1 MLTVSQA
8 YDSVNTNRIEV
19 GHLKKPD
26 TAATLTGCVFSMLV
40 TFSSYRCAVDSPGE
54 LPHTGNVFK
63 PWGGHIM
70 SKKTA
75 VKDNRKASAEVE
87 HIVAQI
93 RQLQETPLL
102 QILDEAEIYDPVAEA
117 AERLEFVAED
127 LRRAGL

>member
-26 TAATLTGCVFSMLV
+26 TAATLTGCVFNMLV

-75 VKDNRKASAEVE
+75 VKVNRKASAKLER
-87 HIVAQI
+87 IAAQI
-93 RQLQETPLL
+93 KGFQETPLAQVL
-102 QILDEAEIYDPVAEA
+102 EDELWDQLDIATEQLGFA
-117 AERLEFVAED
+117 AED